1 MTTLKVRFYRP
12 RDIVGR
18 IICWITRFPYS
29 HVNVEIDTGWV
40 FDQPIFGK
48 SSWIPVGWF
57 NRFRRWDECVSLET
71 TRDVIEI
78 ADRLC
83 GVNGHRLR
91 LKTIRDDNCVT
102 AAVYILRC
110 FGVWVPASVKTPE
123 QLYRKLHELIGTD
136 PDPDRV

>member
-29 HVNVEIDTGWV
+29 HVNVEINGDWM
-40 FDQPIFGK
+40 FDQPILDRGSWVP
-48 SSWIPVGWF
+48 SSWYDSD
-57 NRFRRWDECVSLET
+57 RRWDECV
-71 TRDVIEI
+71 VIETPELRTRRGDLSSI
-78 ADRLC
+78 AGR
-83 GVNGHRLR
+83 RLR
-91 LKTIRDDNCVT
+91 LKTIRTDNCVT
-102 AAVYILRC
+102 VTAYILRC